1 MQLGKRAMRWMSL
14 NCQCRIKDTEML
26 ADLLVRFDGG
36 IAGLMEVIE
45 DDLNPSFDR

>member
-1 MQLGKRAMRWMSL
+1 MPED
-14 NCQCRIKDTEML
+14 CQCRIKDTEML
-26 ADLLVRFDGG
+26 ADVLVRFDSG

>member
-1 MQLGKRAMRWMSL
+1 MRRMLL

-26 ADLLVRFDGG
+26 ADLLVRFDSG

-45 DDLNPSFDR
+45 DDQNPSFDH

>member
-1 MQLGKRAMRWMSL
+1 MQLGKRVMRRMLL

-26 ADLLVRFDGG
+26 ADLLVQFDSG

-45 DDLNPSFDR
+45 DDQNPSFDH